1 MSSNR
6 TQKRDTMP
14 IRIDSE
20 VHQWVTVLKEAYGV
34 SSVSDAIREVIKRT
48 HPDIEQYVQVL
59 EEQDEKR
66 ANALRDLMMGNTDS
80 EG

>member
-1 MSSNR
+1 MSSKR
-6 TQKRDTMP
+6 TQKSDTMP

-66 ANALRDLMMGNTDS
+66 AKALRDLMTGNTDS